1 MGLSKPALRF
11 LARTACRQ
19 PLHGSWLTLGRQC
32 VYATF
37 AQFAQVCREEG
48 VPPRELP
55 DDCSPRTNIP
65 SWQNTPLAGN
75 ASDQAVMRALG
86 AEEVLALDYADFEGA
101 ELVYD
106 LNQPVP
112 LSCWNRFHGILD
124 SGTLE
129 HIFAVPQALANL
141 AHMLQVGGRVIHI
154 SPCNNFAN
162 HGFYQ
167 FSPTLL
173 ADFYEAN
180 AFANLQVFV
189 AEETGVDY
197 QSSFWDLFEIDL
209 RRQPVL
215 MTSRRRLLLIVV
227 AEKTAASTADRPPLQ
242 SYYRQLFETS
252 GAGRQEAAPA
262 TRWGRVRSEV
272 KRWLPASFKT
282 WLRRCLLG
290 QPHRKPWGARR
301 VGRLT

>member
-11 LARTACRQ
+11 LARTACRKPMQ
-19 PLHGSWLTLGRQC
+19 GSWLTLGRQC
-32 VYATF
+32 VYATLV
-37 AQFAQVCREEG
+37 QFTQVCREEG
-48 VPPRELP
+48 VLPRELP
-55 DDCSPRTNIP
+55 ADCSPRTNIP
-65 SWQNTPLAGN
+65 SWRNSPLAGN
-75 ASDQAVMRALG
+75 ASDQAVLRALG

-112 LSCWNRFHGILD
+112 QSWWDRFDGILD

-129 HIFAVPQALANL
+129 HVFAVPTALANL
-141 AHMLQVGGRVIHI
+141 ARMLRVGGRVIHI

-180 AFANLQVFV
+180 AFADLQVFV
-189 AEETGVDY
+189 AEETGTDY
-197 QSSFWDLFEIDL
+197 QSSFWDLFEIDP

-215 MTSRRRLLLIVV
+215 MTSRRRLLLIVL
-227 AEKTAASTADRPPLQ
+227 AEKTAVSTADRPPLQ
-242 SYYRQLFETS
+242 TYYRQLFDS
-252 GAGRQEAAPA
+252 SAAPEKPPPA
-262 TRWGRVRSEV
+262 TPRERVLYAL
-272 KRWLPASFKT
+272 KRWLPVSVKT
-282 WLRRCLLG
+282 WLRRSLFG
-290 QPHRKPWGARR
+290 RPDRKPWGAKRL
-301 VGRLT
+301 GRLK

>member
-11 LARTACRQ
+11 LARTARRKPMQ
-19 PLHGSWLTLGRQC
+19 GSWLTLGRQC
-32 VYATF
+32 VYATL
-37 AQFAQVCREEG
+37 AQFTQVCREEG
-48 VPPRELP
+48 VLPRELP
-55 DDCSPRTNIP
+55 ADCSPRTNIP
-65 SWQNTPLAGN
+65 SWRNTPLAGN
-75 ASDQAVMRALG
+75 ASDQAVLRTLG

-112 LSCWNRFHGILD
+112 QSWWDRFDGILD

-129 HIFAVPQALANL
+129 HVFAVPTALANL
-141 AHMLQVGGRVIHI
+141 ARMLRVGGRVIHI

-180 AFANLQVFV
+180 AFADLQVFV

-197 QSSFWDLFEIDL
+197 QSSFWDLFEIDP

-227 AEKTAASTADRPPLQ
+227 AERTAASTADRPPLQ
-242 SYYRQLFETS
+242 TYYRQLFDS
-252 GAGRQEAAPA
+252 SAAPEKPPPA
-262 TRWGRVRSEV
+262 TPRERVLAAL
-272 KRWLPASFKT
+272 KRWLPVPVKT
-282 WLRRCLLG
+282 WLRRSLFG
-290 QPHRKPWGARR
+290 QPHRKPWGAKRL
-301 VGRLT
+301 GRLK

>member
-11 LARTACRQ
+11 LARTACRK
-19 PLHGSWLTLGRQC
+19 PVHGSWLTLGRQC

-37 AQFAQVCREEG
+37 AQFTQVCREEG

-55 DDCSPRTNIP
+55 SDCSPLTSLP
-65 SWQNTPLAGN
+65 SWQNTPWARN
-75 ASDQAVMRALG
+75 ASDQAVLRALG

-101 ELVYD
+101 ELVHD

-112 LSCWNRFHGILD
+112 QSWWDRFDGVLD

-129 HIFAVPQALANL
+129 HVFGVPTALANL
-141 AHMLQVGGRVIHI
+141 AHMLRVGGRVIHI
-154 SPCNNFAN
+154 SPCNNFTN

-180 AFANLQVFV
+180 AFADLQVFV

-197 QSSFWDLFEIDL
+197 RSSAWELFEIDP

-227 AEKTAASTADRPPLQ
+227 AEKTAASTADRLPLQ
-242 SYYRQLFETS
+242 SYYRQLFEAS
-252 GAGRQEAAPA
+252 GAGRQETAPA
-262 TRWGRVRSEV
+262 TGWGRIQTEV
-272 KRWLPASFKT
+272 KRWLPAPVKT
-282 WLRRCLLG
+282 WLRRCLFG

>member
-11 LARTACRQ
+11 LARTACRKPVQ
-19 PLHGSWLTLGRQC
+19 GSWLTLGRQC
-32 VYATF
+32 VYATL
-37 AQFAQVCREEG
+37 AQFTQVCREEG
-48 VPPRELP
+48 VLPRELP
-55 DDCSPRTNIP
+55 ANCSPWTNIP
-65 SWQNTPLAGN
+65 SWQNSPLARN
-75 ASDQAVMRALG
+75 TSDQAVLRALG

-112 LSCWNRFHGILD
+112 QSWWDRFHGILD

-129 HIFAVPQALANL
+129 HVFAVPTALANL
-141 AHMLQVGGRVIHI
+141 ARMLRVGGRVIHI

-180 AFANLQVFV
+180 AFTDLQVFV
-189 AEETGVDY
+189 AEETGVDH
-197 QSSFWDLFEIDL
+197 QSSFWDLFEIDP

-242 SYYRQLFETS
+242 TYYRQLFDSSAGPEEPPLATPRERVLS
-252 GAGRQEAAPA
+252 GLK
-262 TRWGRVRSEV
+262 S
-272 KRWLPASFKT
+272 WLPVPVKT
-282 WLRRCLLG
+282 WLRRSLFG
-290 QPHRKPWGARR
+290 QPHCKPWGAKRL
-301 VGRLT
+301 GRLK